1 MALMKIRPE
10 LQAFGAEVKR
20 LRETAGLTRTEL
32 AKRASVTRSYVGQ
45 VETGVTRCR
54 HDFAQRLDG
63 GLGTGTALA
72 DLWEDIV
79 QASGYPRW
87 FDFPKAESTAVLL
100 RSYQGFVIDGLL
112 QTEDYSRAILVNDAA
127 VAARTRRQAI
137 LRRESPPMLVVL
149 LDESVLLREVGNR
162 AIMNAQ
168 LEHLMTFGNDRVHVQ
183 VVPLAHYIDVAGSF
197 VIATQPDRSEIA
209 YLPNAAGG
217 ETSAHPKDIA
227 WCTEKYLTLQAHA
240 LSVTA
245 SRDRIA
251 QLMEERWT

>member
-1 MALMKIRPE
+1 MALMRIRPE

-45 VETGVTRCR
+45 VETGATRCR

-112 QTEDYSRAILVNDAA
+112 QTEDYAQAILVTDAA
-127 VAARTRRQAI
+127 VAARMRRQAI
-137 LRRESPPMLVVL
+137 MRRETPPMLVVL
-149 LDESVLLREVGNR
+149 LDESVLFREVGNR
-162 AIMNAQ
+162 SIMKAQ
-168 LEHLMTFGNDRVHVQ
+168 LEHLITIGSDRVHVQ
-183 VVPLAHYIDVAGSF
+183 VVALACYRGALASF
-197 VIATQPDRSEIA
+197 AIATQPDRSEVA
-209 YLPNAAGG
+209 YLPNAVRGD
-217 ETSAHPKDIA
+217 TSADPKDIA
-227 WCTEKYLTLQAHA
+227 WCTEKFLTLQAHA

-245 SRDRIA
+245 SRNRIEEIV
-251 QLMEERWT
+251 EERWT